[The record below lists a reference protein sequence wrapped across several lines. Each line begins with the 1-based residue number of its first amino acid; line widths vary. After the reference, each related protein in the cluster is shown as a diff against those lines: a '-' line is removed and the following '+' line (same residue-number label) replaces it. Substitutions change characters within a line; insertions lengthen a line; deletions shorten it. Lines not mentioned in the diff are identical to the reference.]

1 MTQLLERK
9 QEEAQATPVAPSK
22 PRRTWLR
29 TALVVI
35 AVMVVAAVGYAV
47 YEAASN
53 GDGGST
59 ATGGDSNS
67 VAIVNQE
74 IARQLALRYPDPSSV
89 EIVNEQI
96 ALQLLDSGPSS
107 VEIVNEQ
114 IALQLLDSG
123 PSSVE
128 IVNEQIALARP
139 IRDTGERSSVE
150 TVNAEIQAAL
160 DAMAAERKATLEGI
174 VANYQE
180 HLRQSRLT
188 SAWDQEHVA
197 QYVR

>member
-9 QEEAQATPVAPSK
+9 QEEAQTTPVAPSK

-47 YEAASN
+47 YEATSN

-114 IALQLLDSG
+114 IARAT
-123 PSSVE
+123 P
-128 IVNEQIALARP
+128 N
-139 IRDTGERSSVE
+139 RDTGERSSVE
-150 TVNAEIQAAL
+150 MVNAEIQAAL
-160 DAMAAERKATLEGI
+160 DAKAAERKAAFEEI
-174 VANYQE
+174 VADYQE
-180 HLRQSRLT
+180 HLRLSRTNVWGRGYLEWRFG
-188 SAWDQEHVA
+188 A
-197 QYVR
+197 